1 MRPDVLWKKM
11 HHGFLSAC
19 VLIIAGTPCY
29 ADSSLAV
36 KKSLFQ
42 ETEKVMIEAD
52 SQKTRFFAPKLFNEA
67 VSVYQSA
74 EEDYSDQKSI
84 KDINE
89 KLDKSEALFK
99 QAMTV
104 ANEGADLL
112 GQAEAARMN
121 AHRVMASKY
130 KPAEW
135 NEAEDTLKRAV
146 AKVEKG
152 DRLEAKMLADKAE
165 GLYNQVER
173 DTVAFSYMVE
183 IREKLRKIESMKAE
197 YYAPKTYQKAAALA
211 KQAEEELAKQPYANE
226 QAKSLIQEAINQA
239 DFGLKMSKHIQTLVK
254 EKKTFE
260 DLYLES
266 VIPVET
272 LDKSPEKAPATS
284 SDKTTEKS

>member
-11 HHGFLSAC
+11 KYGCLSAC
-19 VLIIAGTPCY
+19 VLIVAGNPCY
-29 ADSSLAV
+29 ADDSLTV

-52 SQKTRFFAPKLFNEA
+52 SHKTRFFAPKLFNQA

-99 QAMTV
+99 QAMAV

-112 GQAEAARMN
+112 GQAEAARMK

-135 NEAEDTLKRAV
+135 NEAEEILKRAV

-197 YYAPKTYQKAAALA
+197 YFAPKTYQKAAALA
-211 KQAEEELAKQPYANE
+211 KQAEDELSKQPYANE
-226 QAKSLIQEAINQA
+226 VAKSLIQEAINQA
-239 DFGLKMSKHIQTLVK
+239 DFGLKMSKHIQVLVK

-266 VIPVET
+266 VIPLET
-272 LDKSPEKAPATS
+272 LDKNLEKTPDNA